1 MDNNSFEE
9 IMLEFNRFLGSI
21 HEIDTD
27 ITEDINELLCIDRL
41 FELIRIAR
49 ITVEVS
55 NNSPVS
61 YSIREREV
69 QFTFYEKPNY
79 DAGRIYKVTKKNGE
93 ENTVILHIYPYIGE
107 SEWTKFELDTIN
119 SIVNVLYMYNDVF
132 NLTKL
137 TKRLVYYDRDLNIP
151 NLPAF
156 NKRISELVAK
166 KQIGEYGTC
175 RFNIKRFS
183 KVNSL
188 VGIPRGSVIMKQYIT
203 ELQRIMGNDGII
215 YRVGGDNFLILF
227 KLELY
232 IKVKEYLSKATLKTG
247 FEDVPEITITSCA
260 GFFLETKKTKSVDSV
275 LQITHKIG
283 MMAKE
288 NKYTDIMLFDETINK
303 REALRNRILEMFP
316 DSIKNEDF
324 LVYYQ
329 PKYDS
334 RHSKIIGAEA
344 LCRWFHDGT
353 IIPPNEFIPVLEEG
367 TNICTLDF
375 YMFEHVCMDIRK
387 WFDTGIE
394 PVRVSV
400 NFSRV
405 HLNTHNL
412 ADNIMTIVEKYNIPH
427 ELIEVELTETTTDV
441 DFNSL
446 KKTVFDLNKVGINTT
461 VDDFGIGYSSLSII
475 RDLPWKVLKL
485 DRSFLPTNNDIQF
498 NEKKNILKHVIAM
511 ANELGLECFAEGAEE
526 LEQINLLNE
535 CGCYFI
541 QGFYYSK
548 PLPKAKF
555 ENKLI
560 SK

>member
-9 IMLEFNRFLGSI
+9 IMLEFNRFLGNI

-69 QFTFYEKPNY
+69 QLTFYEKPNY
-79 DAGRIYKVTKKNGE
+79 DAGRIYKVTKKNGK

-119 SIVNVLYMYNDVF
+119 SIVNVLYMYNGVF

-137 TKRLVYYDRDLNIP
+137 TKRLVYYDIDLNIP

-188 VGIPRGSVIMKQYIT
+188 VGIPRGSVIMKKYIT
-203 ELQRIMGNDGII
+203 ELQRILGNDGII
-215 YRVGGDNFLILF
+215 YRIGGDNFIILF

-344 LCRWFHDGT
+344 LCRWF
-353 IIPPNEFIPVLEEG
+353 
-367 TNICTLDF
+367 
-375 YMFEHVCMDIRK
+375 
-387 WFDTGIE
+387 
-394 PVRVSV
+394 
-400 NFSRV
+400 
-405 HLNTHNL
+405 
-412 ADNIMTIVEKYNIPH
+412 IPH

-485 DRSFLPTNNDIQF
+485 DRSFLPTKNDIQF

-548 PLPKAKF
+548 PLPKAEF